1 MTNYY
6 NVAQVLFEM
15 GVREFVIEQDPKNEQ
30 EWNQYVRKVV
40 GQTPDEIGI
49 LGDAPPSEVT
59 WDEVQAKMDELNAA
73 YPMKMLREKRDQ
85 LLAETDWMAL
95 KDRAI
100 TEAETTY
107 RQKLRDLPNDFPDV
121 DLDNNGNFINV
132 TFPTKP

>member
-1 MTNYY
+1 MKKYY
-6 NVAQVLFEM
+6 GVTQVLVSL
-15 GVREFVIEQDPKNEQ
+15 GVTEFAMEKEPTNEQ

>member
-1 MTNYY
+1 
-6 NVAQVLFEM
+6 
-15 GVREFVIEQDPKNEQ
+15 
-30 EWNQYVRKVV
+30 
-40 GQTPDEIGI
+40 
-49 LGDAPPSEVT
+49 
-59 WDEVQAKMDELNAA
+59 VQAKMNELNAA